1 MLHET
6 DAMLETVAK
15 DVKFQVEFNPANV
28 TAWKLIGY
36 ENRLMAARDFNN
48 DRKDGGE
55 MGAGHT
61 VTVLCEVVPRGIDFR
76 DDGRVEGRPVVDQL
90 KYQPQEPVRTAP
102 RGASPWNNS
111 RDWLTVKARY
121 KAKARQAR

>member
-1 MLHET
+1 MMLHET

-15 DVKFQVEFNPANV
+15 DVKFQVEFNPNV

-61 VTVLCEVVPRGIDFR
+61 VTVLCEVVPAASTSETMAASKA
-76 DDGRVEGRPVVDQL
+76 GR
-90 KYQPQEPVRTAP
+90 
-102 RGASPWNNS
+102 S
-111 RDWLTVKARY
+111 LTN
-121 KAKARQAR
+121 